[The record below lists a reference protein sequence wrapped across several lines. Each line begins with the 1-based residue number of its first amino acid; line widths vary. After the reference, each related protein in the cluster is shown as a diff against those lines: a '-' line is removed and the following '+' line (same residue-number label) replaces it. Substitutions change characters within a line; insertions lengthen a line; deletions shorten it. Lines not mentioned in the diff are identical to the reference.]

1 MGWRTPQ
8 SSGDNVQGLRWNPQI
23 WRKWIFFLC
32 FLHILNFLLLYHP
45 LLYIFDP
52 HSITLRLGSVRF
64 RFPASVP
71 IRRVSLSPSL
81 TPTPIPGMVSVS
93 VCQRVSYACELEK
106 FACVFWIRICCIFSS
121 ASVSAPGPASA
132 TASAWLPFLG
142 KWKKIDVPATR
153 PAQPAGCL
161 THPQAE
167 AGDGSWRCWS
177 CSGSSDRAAVRRRM
191 YLQL

>member
-1 MGWRTPQ
+1 MAKHQQQ

-71 IRRVSLSPSL
+71 IRRVSP

-106 FACVFWIRICCIFSS
+106 FACVFWIRICCIFSATS
-121 ASVSAPGPASA
+121 APASV
-132 TASAWLPFLG
+132 SAWLPFLA

-161 THPQAE
+161 LHSQAE
-167 AGDGSWRCWS
+167 AGDGSRRCWS
-177 CSGSSDRAAVRRRM
+177 WSWKQSGSPGRAAVRRRM